1 MHSGCGDDDL
11 IRFLGIVLIGG
22 ESHKVLDAEY
32 ASPAQ
37 LEELLL
43 GFLVILHH
51 AAAARLDERQPH
63 VLQFGALLHIARLHR
78 LCQLEHKRHT
88 QRIHQLFMHPVEQAL
103 LLVLH
108 LLHTHGERLLELG
121 HGDAQLLKVGAQQ
134 DEGLQL
140 RHTHHVRGCRPVG
153 VEQRQLAELPALR
166 HAAHY
171 AQLLPRRLHRHLAR
185 TLADHVE
192 RAARLA
198 LHDHE
203 GARLVVLDSQL
214 VHDLPHHL
222 RRALLKQRHLHHR
235 EREGGDHTL

>member
-1 MHSGCGDDDL
+1 M
-11 IRFLGIVLIGG
+11 
-22 ESHKVLDAEY
+22 
-32 ASPAQ
+32 
-37 LEELLL
+37 
-43 GFLVILHH
+43 HH
-51 AAAARLDERQPH
+51 AAAARPDESQPYG
-63 VLQFGALLHIARLHR
+63 LQLGTLLHIARLHCLR
-78 LCQLEHKRHT
+78 QLEH
-88 QRIHQLFMHPVEQAL
+88 QRGAERSRQLFVRTVQEVL

-108 LLHTHGERLLELG
+108 LLYSLGERLLELR
-121 HGDAQLLKVGAQQ
+121 HADAQLLKVGAQQ

-140 RHTHHVRGCRPVG
+140 RHTYHVRGCRPVG

-185 TLADHVE
+185 ALADHVE

-222 RRALLKQRHLHHR
+222 RRAVLEQRHLRHR
-235 EREGGDHTL
+235 EREGGDHLLRVLSNLNKALAELRVQG